1 MPIEHEDTRPAP
13 SLEIDTPF
21 WIGRLGSKSKFNSE
35 FRIPNSEFHIR
46 SILSSRQGDAHATRR
61 TPANDIRPITIEPDF
76 IRYPEG
82 SVLYRAGDTMVL
94 CNASVLDRTAPF
106 LRGSGE
112 GWVTAEYAMLPR
124 ATDTRS
130 DREVKKG
137 KPSGRSQEI
146 QRLIGRSLRAAV
158 RPGELI
164 GERTLAIDCDVLQAD
179 GSTRTASIS
188 GGWIALVFALGR
200 MYEQG
205 LISEWPLTNQIVA
218 VAVGLIGGEAR
229 ADLDYGED
237 FDCDVDLNLVFTG
250 DGNLIEVQGTA
261 EGESFSRDQL
271 NTLIEVGWQGAEQ
284 VIAKQR
290 EIVGPRLDA
299 LGLALP

>member
-1 MPIEHEDTRPAP
+1 MRAD
-13 SLEIDTPF
+13 
-21 WIGRLGSKSKFNSE
+21 GR
-35 FRIPNSEFHIR
+35 
-46 SILSSRQGDAHATRR
+46 Q
-61 TPANDIRPITIEPDF
+61 ANQIRPITIEPDF

-82 SVLYRAGDTMVL
+82 SVLYRAGDTVVL

-130 DREVKKG
+130 DREVTRG
-137 KPSGRSQEI
+137 KQSGRSQEI
-146 QRLIGRSLRAAV
+146 QRLIGRSLRGAV
-158 RPGELI
+158 NRGFL
-164 GERTLAIDCDVLQAD
+164 GERTIAIDCDVLQAD

-188 GGWIALVFALGR
+188 GGWIALVLALCK

-205 LISEWPLTNQIVA
+205 LTSHWPLTNQIVS
-218 VAVGLIGGEAR
+218 VAVGLVGTEAV

-250 DGNLIEVQGTA
+250 DGNLIEFQGTA
-261 EGESFSRDQL
+261 EGQSFSRAQL
-271 NTLIEVGWQGAEQ
+271 DRLLEVGWEGAQQ
-284 VIAKQR
+284 VAARQK
-290 EIVGPRLDA
+290 EIVAPKLEA
-299 LGLALP
+299 LGLKMP

>member
-1 MPIEHEDTRPAP
+1 MRP
-13 SLEIDTPF
+13 D
-21 WIGRLGSKSKFNSE
+21 GRE
-35 FRIPNSEFHIR
+35 PH
-46 SILSSRQGDAHATRR
+46 QV
-61 TPANDIRPITIEPDF
+61 RPINIEPDF

-94 CNASVLDRTAPF
+94 CNTSVLDRTAPF

-130 DREVKKG
+130 EREVNRG
-137 KPSGRSQEI
+137 RPSGRSQEI

-158 RPGELI
+158 RREEL

-188 GGWIALVFALGR
+188 GGWIALVLALGR

-205 LISEWPLTNQIVA
+205 LLNEWPLTNQIVA
-218 VAVGLIGGEAR
+218 VAVGLVGGEAR

-250 DGNLIEVQGTA
+250 DGRLIEVQGTA
-261 EGESFSRDQL
+261 EGEPFSRDQL
-271 NTLIEVGWQGAEQ
+271 DTLLDIGWRGAEQ
-284 VIAKQR
+284 VIAKQK
-290 EIVGPRLDA
+290 EIVGPKLEA
-299 LGLALP
+299 LGLTLP

>member
-1 MPIEHEDTRPAP
+1 MRP
-13 SLEIDTPF
+13 D
-21 WIGRLGSKSKFNSE
+21 GRE
-35 FRIPNSEFHIR
+35 PH
-46 SILSSRQGDAHATRR
+46 QV
-61 TPANDIRPITIEPDF
+61 RPITIEPDF

-82 SVLYRAGDTMVL
+82 SILYHAGDTVVL
-94 CNASVLDRTAPF
+94 CNASVLDRTPPF

-130 DREVKKG
+130 EREVNRG
-137 KPSGRSQEI
+137 RPSGRSHEI
-146 QRLIGRSLRAAV
+146 QRLVGRSLRAAV
-158 RPGELI
+158 RREEL

-188 GGWIALVFALGR
+188 GGWIALAIALGR

-205 LISEWPLTNQIVA
+205 LLSEWPLTNQIAA
-218 VAVGLIGGEAR
+218 VAVGLVGGEAR

-250 DGNLIEVQGTA
+250 DGRLIEVQGTA
-261 EGESFSRDQL
+261 EGEAFSRDQL
-271 NTLIEVGWQGAEQ
+271 DTLLDIGWRGAEQ
-284 VIAKQR
+284 IIAKQK
-290 EIVGPRLDA
+290 EIVGPRLDG
-299 LGLALP
+299 LGLTLP

>member
-1 MPIEHEDTRPAP
+1 MRPDGRQPHE
-13 SLEIDTPF
+13 
-21 WIGRLGSKSKFNSE
+21 
-35 FRIPNSEFHIR
+35 
-46 SILSSRQGDAHATRR
+46 
-61 TPANDIRPITIEPDF
+61 IRPITIEPDF

-82 SVLYRAGDTMVL
+82 SVLYRAGDTVVL

-130 DREVKKG
+130 EREVKKG
-137 KPSGRSQEI
+137 HPSGRSQEI

-158 RPGELI
+158 RRDLLGECTIAL
-164 GERTLAIDCDVLQAD
+164 DCDVLQAD
-179 GSTRTASIS
+179 GSTR
-188 GGWIALVFALGR
+188 VFALGR
-200 MYEQG
+200 MHEQG
-205 LISEWPLTNQIVA
+205 LLSEWPLVHQIVA
-218 VAVGLIGGEAR
+218 VAVGLVNGEAR

-250 DGNLIEVQGTA
+250 DGRLIEIQGTA
-261 EGESFSRDQL
+261 EGEPFSREQL
-271 NTLIEVGWQGAEQ
+271 ESLVDVGWRGAEQ
-284 VIAKQR
+284 VIAKQQ
-290 EIVGPRLDA
+290 EVVAPRLEA